1 MQFGNTKIGGMSFG
15 STKIGGAK
23 YGNTLVFQPGEP
35 PTPVDPSDISNYVQ
49 DGLVSHLDGIDKGE
63 TSSRWT
69 SLVGSEYYTLTS
81 HSTKETNAVVMDGAG
96 FIKATNSVSVDFSS
110 GTIEVCGEMLT
121 TPSAAVIVL
130 YGVAN
135 KLAFCVGTDSYFF
148 GVGPT
153 GSLLQWSI
161 QPVSLFT
168 CSMNSIRCVLNGVS
182 GGTLAANS
190 WGTNVAYNTIGGR
203 DGYPTSPRYA
213 NVRIYSIRK
222 YNRQLTQAEI
232 LKNQRTDNARFNLGL
247 NI

>member
-1 MQFGNTKIGGMSFG
+1 MSFG

-49 DGLVSHLDGIDKGE
+49 DGLVLHLDGIDKGE

-69 SLVGSEYYTLTS
+69 SLVGSEYYTLNT

-96 FIKATNSVSVDFSS
+96 LIKATNSVSVDYTS
-110 GTIEVCGEMLT
+110 GTIEVCAQLLT
-121 TPSAAVIVL
+121 TITENVVVCFGPS
-130 YGVAN
+130 G
-135 KLAFCVGTDSYFF
+135 KLAFCMGPNGYYFA
-148 GVGPT
+148 VAPA
-153 GSLLQWSI
+153 GSNILWSI
-161 QPVSLFT
+161 TPQALFT
-168 CSMNSIRCVLNGVS
+168 CSMNSLRCLLNGVS
-182 GGTLAANS
+182 GGTLTTASWSANVS
-190 WGTNVAYNTIGGR
+190 YNTIGGR